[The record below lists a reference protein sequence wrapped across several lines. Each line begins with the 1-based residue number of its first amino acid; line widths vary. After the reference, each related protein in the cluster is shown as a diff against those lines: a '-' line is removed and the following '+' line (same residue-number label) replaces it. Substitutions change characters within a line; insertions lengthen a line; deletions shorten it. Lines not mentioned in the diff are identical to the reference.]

1 MLSSWFRQPNCVL
14 LQPNFGHLAKP
25 REVFRYVPQQ
35 FTFKLHFPGR
45 VNERKLFGLKILI
58 LQNHIDDSLT
68 VEFSFGVLLQEN
80 ILVDQLVDFEGSL
93 IVFPNT
99 LEDQVNIVGFTSS
112 QHIFNVAA
120 QLALLCIEDQLL
132 LQK

>member
-1 MLSSWFRQPNCVL
+1 M
-14 LQPNFGHLAKP
+14 
-25 REVFRYVPQQ
+25 
-35 FTFKLHFPGR
+35 
-45 VNERKLFGLKILI
+45 
-58 LQNHIDDSLT
+58 
-68 VEFSFGVLLQEN
+68 EFSFGVLLQEN